1 MRSDGWWGRAAMHA
15 SKLTVNSEWVR
26 YPKNPAAFRPVAT
39 LLWSIGWRVVP
50 YGPLVG
56 APTEERADAEQVNSI
71 KKGGHIRSRLRDGVL
86 AQGAHRPLPA
96 GPRLHCSGGCQ
107 VQRPQRPCR
116 HVYGGIGGRLAI
128 EAVAALARYKSLHV
142 AQSTR
147 ARPTS

>member
-86 AQGAHRPLPA
+86 AQGAHRPFFVEGRCDESKPNSCGAVGMSIAILAPSRPA
-96 GPRLHCSGGCQ
+96 RTTVLDRVQVGANHDVRGVSPR
-107 VQRPQRPCR
+107 P
-116 HVYGGIGGRLAI
+116 
-128 EAVAALARYKSLHV
+128 
-142 AQSTR
+142 
-147 ARPTS
+147 